1 MRIEE
6 ILKRTQPEIYETLK
20 NKEKNNKG
28 RNKKRIHNKEKLNER
43 DIKELMA
50 HSSYRRGSGGAL
62 RQK

>member
-1 MRIEE
+1 M
-6 ILKRTQPEIYETLK
+6 KGTQPEIYETLK
-20 NKEKNNKG
+20 NKGKNNKR
-28 RNKKRIHNKEKLNER
+28 RNKKRIHKKEKLNER